1 MDVEMPEMDGLEAT
15 AAIRAWEKTTGTHA
29 LIVAMTAHAMPGDRE
44 RCLAAGMDS
53 YVSKPIRIKELQQV
67 ISELTQSPQLTQV
80 PEPTTGSEDV
90 IDEATL
96 LAGIDGNRRILS
108 EIVRLFLA
116 DYPQRLAEIKQAI
129 GRGDGVA
136 VARAAHT
143 LKGSV
148 GNFAAEKAVVAA
160 QSVEDVGKSGNFT
173 TAEQAFL
180 TLESELKLVGARLRK
195 LSKSSMQ
202 MTKKY
207 ND

>member
-1 MDVEMPEMDGLEAT
+1 
-15 AAIRAWEKTTGTHA
+15 
-29 LIVAMTAHAMPGDRE
+29 
-44 RCLAAGMDS
+44 MDS
-53 YVSKPIRIKELQQV
+53 YVSKPIRIKELRHV